1 MRFTAHVTMVTPIS
15 EQKKQNEIA
24 EAKSML
30 FKELRIL
37 TKKSDDNIMQE
48 AEEFLKEEEVTV
60 NENMEKC
67 ESK

>member
-1 MRFTAHVTMVTPIS
+1 
-15 EQKKQNEIA
+15 
-24 EAKSML
+24 ML
-30 FKELRIL
+30 FKALRIL

-48 AEEFLKEEEVTV
+48 AEEFLKEEEVAV

>member
-1 MRFTAHVTMVTPIS
+1 MRFIAHVTMVTPIS